1 MNPMRLTSLVT
12 FLLLALTACTVG
24 PDYKKPPEV
33 AMGLNW
39 SEPASPAPVDP
50 AWWRN
55 LGDPVLTG
63 LLEAA
68 AAHNLDLVV
77 AEAEIR
83 EARANRDV
91 AVGGLFPQ
99 LNASGSAT
107 RNELSANGEIPVR
120 SIPNF
125 ARSFNL
131 FDGGFDASWEI
142 DFWGGNRRNLE
153 AANARSASAQEA
165 ARSLKL
171 EIIAEVAHTYI
182 DLRSAQARLAS
193 ARSDAQA
200 RTDTAALVTLRY
212 KAGDASAFDQA
223 RADSQARTVL
233 SQLAGLQSDGR
244 AAAYSLALLT
254 GRPPEALIDLAS
266 QAATW
271 PTTPPTIGAGLRSEL
286 LRRRPDVRQAERD
299 LAASTADIGVA
310 TADLFPKISLIG
322 AIGQQAQHTGDLTS
336 ELSQRYQY
344 GPSLSWPIFS
354 AGRIRAQIRAADARA
369 NEAAA
374 RYQKAVLTALT
385 DSETALNRYAAAT
398 SQLADLD
405 AARAASAKALGLAQQ
420 RYRAGEDDLLNL
432 LDAQSDYSVTDQA
445 ALTARA
451 TQLTALVSLY
461 KALGGGWDDAVA
473 GAGASAS
480 Q

>member
-1 MNPMRLTSLVT
+1 MRFTSL
-12 FLLLALTACTVG
+12 LAVPLFALAGCTVG

-33 AMGLNW
+33 AMAVNW
-39 SEPASPAPVDP
+39 SESASTAPVDP
-50 AWWRN
+50 AWWRR
-55 LGDPVLTG
+55 LGDPVLTD
-63 LLEAA
+63 LLAAA

-77 AEAEIR
+77 AEAQIR
-83 EARANRDV
+83 EARANRDA

-99 LNASGSAT
+99 LNASASAA

-125 ARSFNL
+125 ARTFNL
-131 FDGGFDASWEI
+131 FDAGFDASWEI
-142 DFWGGNRRNLE
+142 DFWGGNRRSLE
-153 AANARSASAQEA
+153 AANARSAAALEA

-193 ARSDAQA
+193 AQVDARA
-200 RTDTAALVTLRY
+200 RTDTAALVELRY

-223 RADSQARTVL
+223 RAESQARTVV
-233 SQLAGLQSDGR
+233 SELAGLQSDAR

-254 GRPPEALIDLAS
+254 GRPPEALIALADQS
-266 QAATW
+266 AAW
-271 PTTPPTIGAGLRSEL
+271 PTTPPGIGAGLRSEL

-322 AIGQQAQHTGDLTS
+322 AIGVQAQHTGDLTS

-369 NEAAA
+369 DEAAA
-374 RYQKAVLTALT
+374 RYEKAVLSALS

-405 AARAASAKALGLAQQ
+405 AARAASAKALELARQ
-420 RYRAGEDDLLNL
+420 RYHAGEDDLLNL
-432 LDAQSDYSVTDQA
+432 LDAQSDYSLTDQA
-445 ALTARA
+445 SVAARA
-451 TQLTALVSLY
+451 TQLTDLVSLY
-461 KALGGGWDDAVA
+461 KALGGGWEDPAA
-473 GAGASAS
+473 GTGASAL